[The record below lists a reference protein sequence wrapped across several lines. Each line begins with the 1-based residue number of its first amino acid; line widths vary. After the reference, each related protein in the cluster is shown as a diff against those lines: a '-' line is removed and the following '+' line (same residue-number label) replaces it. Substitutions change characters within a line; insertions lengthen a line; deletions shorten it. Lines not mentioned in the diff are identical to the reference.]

1 MHENPLPHLASPAR
15 EPLRADSDLDLIK
28 RLEHASHD
36 TSSLQ
41 SFSTDEAPEKAS
53 ITEDK
58 AQSDAEP
65 SASDCLIDGQPA
77 VTMDSVAPTSA
88 ASEVSSPD
96 VEEGATPDPDASPIE
111 ENAQQIEVDQSSTA
125 VDDILTANKD
135 NIVVEQHA
143 ESVAHVNIRQLA
155 TAEAEV
161 TELLESAADA
171 PNIQEST
178 ASEDHEHNFQ
188 PEDASLVLADHSSPQ
203 HAISEPIV
211 EADEGNQSSTSFN
224 PEDDLCAVEDEED
237 LASMSSSDSDSI
249 PSPGADQALTFD
261 IETLRPRPI
270 PTASPSTVEDE
281 TLQVS
286 PEQNVEDAPATPSQT
301 YTVTL
306 NDDETHLHDFL
317 SRMNAS
323 KAAKIARQEHDSH
336 KRDSD
341 VIKHA
346 LAKDPLTEADANSS
360 PQNSDPPAA
369 SITEGVA
376 ASPTLHLDIPTL
388 ASQRDETPIHGSPQR
403 SSRKRKRAHPANA
416 PPPDTEEADQQLSES
431 APTDQVRYSIALRR
445 HHPDTAPLILQ
456 KTEAQ
461 KLATSTRNNT
471 RRNKGGSVPV
481 KQMLVKLQGGTV
493 PAEAIDVGSPA
504 TVEGRRGVRWN
515 EELVSFFQEKQEEGL
530 FLETVGACG
539 EEKDGGVGD
548 QEKLKPRARRRSA
561 LGAMNGTPARG
572 RLRDVEETR
581 DAERKDEMK
590 PRKRMRKAV
599 AEAPGSEATE
609 SKDKAE
615 ECKDMAKTT
624 KRTTAPS
631 STPISAAEV
640 PALEASAPTNAGEQT
655 QQDTQKVKKSASIGT
670 AARGLPRPKRT
681 GASTLP
687 TATRSV
693 RRSAR

>member
-1 MHENPLPHLASPAR
+1 MHEDPLPHPASPAR
-15 EPLRADSDLDLIK
+15 ESLRTDSDLDLTT
-28 RLEHASHD
+28 RLEHASHH
-36 TSSLQ
+36 TSTLQ
-41 SFSTDEAPEKAS
+41 SFSTDVTTEEAA
-53 ITEDK
+53 TTGVK
-58 AQSDAEP
+58 AQSDAHS

-77 VTMDSVAPTSA
+77 VTMDSAVLTSA
-88 ASEVSSPD
+88 ASQVSTLD
-96 VEEGATPDPDASPIE
+96 AEEGATPDSDALPSE
-111 ENAQQIEVDQSSTA
+111 ENAQQIEVNPSSTA

-135 NIVVEQHA
+135 KIVVEQHA
-143 ESVAHVNIRQLA
+143 ESVAHVSISQLA
-155 TAEAEV
+155 AAESEV

-171 PNIQEST
+171 PNIQDST
-178 ASEDHEHNFQ
+178 AREEHEHVLH
-188 PEDASLVLADHSSPQ
+188 PEEASLVLTDNSSPQ
-203 HAISEPIV
+203 HATAEPIV
-211 EADEGNQSSTSFN
+211 EADEGNQSLTSFN
-224 PEDDLCAVEDEED
+224 PENDLCAVEDEED
-237 LASMSSSDSDSI
+237 IASMSSSDSDSI

-270 PTASPSTVEDE
+270 STASPSAVEDE
-281 TLQVS
+281 TIQVS
-286 PEQNVEDAPATPSQT
+286 PEQNMEDAPATPSQT

-360 PQNSDPPAA
+360 PQNSDPLAA
-369 SITEGVA
+369 PVTEGVA
-376 ASPTLHLDIPTL
+376 ASPTLDLDIPTL
-388 ASQRDETPIHGSPQR
+388 ASQPDETPTHGSPQR

-416 PPPDTEEADQQLSES
+416 PPPDTEEADQQPSES
-431 APTDQVRYSIALRR
+431 APADQVRYSIALRR

-461 KLATSTRNNT
+461 KLALSTRNNT

-504 TVEGRRGVRWN
+504 AVEGRRGVRWN

-530 FLETVGACG
+530 SLETVAVCG
-539 EEKDGGVGD
+539 EEKEGGVGE

-599 AEAPGSEATE
+599 AKAAGSEATE
-609 SKDKAE
+609 PKDRAE

-624 KRTTAPS
+624 TRTTAPS
-631 STPISAAEV
+631 STPVSVAEV
-640 PALEASAPTNAGEQT
+640 PALEANAPTNAGEQT
-655 QQDTQKVKKSASIGT
+655 EHDTQKVKKNTSIGT

-687 TATRSV
+687 AATRSV